1 MASPKRPEHK
11 PDDPE
16 QSKRFIEA
24 AEEAQADKTEA
35 GADRAFKKA
44 VSAPKPKPSDRA

>member
-1 MASPKRPEHK
+1 MTGNRSK

-24 AEEAQADKTEA
+24 AREAQADETEA
-35 GADRAFKKA
+35 GADRAFKKVA
-44 VSAPKPKPSDRA
+44 KGPKPIRRP